1 MKKKNFHRNHN
12 NPFLTEEELSNV
24 APSASPE
31 SLNRKRTALAA
42 GKSLE
47 GGGGTASMKFSS
59 GRFKPA
65 RCSGTYSA
73 DYRCESTSSLSGMP
87 KSIKYIHLRPPAPPH
102 PPWKFVW
109 RKTETKTN
117 SLYRGFQAQLIF
129 NLRYYARTCVTRD
142 TGKFRVELKKVV
154 SGIFFFPVTIDFYRG
169 LTFTD
174 TRYLKLLF

>member
-1 MKKKNFHRNHN
+1 MLRPLLAPNLWIENAR
-12 NPFLTEEELSNV
+12 LSRREKV
-24 APSASPE
+24 WKE
-31 SLNRKRTALAA
+31 
-42 GKSLE
+42 
-47 GGGGTASMKFSS
+47 GGGTASMKFSS

-154 SGIFFFPVTIDFYRG
+154 SGIFFFPVTIDFLSRIN
-169 LTFTD
+169 LPTHDILNFCFSN
-174 TRYLKLLF
+174 LF